1 MGVFVF
7 WFRQTLLRTMILPK
21 FLINHCHQNR
31 IIGIM
36 VEFPYILHQWLI
48 VSALSL
54 GDYRT
59 VAKNLLMLI
68 CILLSFVCIVLFIF
82 FITTFNRKTNLVSLN
97 MLRTSIKTY
106 AKNNKN
112 NTNKN
117 QICLHCRHFGFQK
130 LVLFGTRYMS
140 YEGKRASQSTM
151 E

>member
-1 MGVFVF
+1 MFLGFLLYF
-7 WFRQTLLRTMILPK
+7 EGTL
-21 FLINHCHQNR
+21 
-31 IIGIM
+31 
-36 VEFPYILHQWLI
+36 
-48 VSALSL
+48 
-54 GDYRT
+54 
-59 VAKNLLMLI
+59 
-68 CILLSFVCIVLFIF
+68 LFIF

-117 QICLHCRHFGFQK
+117 RICLHCRHFGFQK